1 METDNPVTPNTGTAA
16 ETVPE
21 PNPAPEPAQPPP
33 YQPPDR
39 SKLRL
44 NFFVRPDIQEK
55 LIKHH
60 SAMAQPGATT
70 TYFDQNGDEVTRT
83 LKPRET
89 LRHAQ
94 ELHNFSKLNLGQQ
107 KLDAAIAQQ
116 NGENKPTSLNQFV
129 NESVGTAADRLL
141 QEAYAQGLQ
150 YVAELPDERVAEV
163 YEEEKRKYD
172 AEHPEQSDRCQKKPF
187 AIPPEQRN
195 DWIIPQETQNELM
208 DRLVDMAL
216 PEGAE
221 YKRIKPRARLMA
233 SRLIGRFCRLGQ
245 QQQFLD
251 LRVHSQQPEID
262 GDELVRELHE
272 LNRKALEARRKDDE
286 EFYKTHERNERPW
299 PPRPKTEN

>member
-1 METDNPVTPNTGTAA
+1 MDISQESNTNPTAA
-16 ETVPE
+16 AVDPAPE
-21 PNPAPEPAQPPP
+21 PNPPPEPPP

-44 NFFVRPDIQEK
+44 NFFVRPDIQQK

-60 SAMAQPGATT
+60 SAMARPGATT
-70 TYFDQNGDEVTRT
+70 TYIDQDGNDVTRT

-107 KLDAAIAQQ
+107 KLDAALAQQ
-116 NGENKPTSLNQFV
+116 NGANKPKTLNDFV
-129 NESVGTAADRLL
+129 TEPVRTAGERLHE
-141 QEAYAQGLQ
+141 EAIAQGLDF
-150 YVAELPDERVAEV
+150 VAELPNERIFQV
-163 YEEEKRKYD
+163 YEEEKQKHE
-172 AEHPEQSDRCQKKPF
+172 AEHPEKSDRCLKRPF

-195 DWIIPQETQNELM
+195 DWIIAEETQKELM

-216 PEGAE
+216 PEGQE
-221 YKRIKPRARLMA
+221 YQRIKPRARLMA

-251 LRVHSQQPEID
+251 LRVYGQQPEID
-262 GDELVRELHE
+262 WDEAVRELE
-272 LNRKALEARRKDDE
+272 ERIKASMEFHKRQAE
-286 EFYKTHERNERPW
+286 EYYKTHPRQGRGQPWRPNQ
-299 PPRPKTEN
+299 EN